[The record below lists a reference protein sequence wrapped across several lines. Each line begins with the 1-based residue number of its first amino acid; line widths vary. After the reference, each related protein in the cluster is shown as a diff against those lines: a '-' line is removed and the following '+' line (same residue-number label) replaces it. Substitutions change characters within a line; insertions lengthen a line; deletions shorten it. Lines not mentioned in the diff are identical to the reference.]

1 VGVIVRVPLASGL
14 LSGRYSSSTRFGKD
28 DHRTFNRQGA
38 AFDKGET
45 FAGVD
50 YETGLKAVEELKSLF
65 PAGADLA
72 AMALRWVLM
81 FPEVSTV
88 IPGASRVAQVQPN
101 IDAASLPALTKVQ
114 MDGVRAIYDRYIRPS
129 VHHLW

>member
-1 VGVIVRVPLASGL
+1 
-14 LSGRYSSSTRFGKD
+14 
-28 DHRTFNRQGA
+28 
-38 AFDKGET
+38 
-45 FAGVD
+45 VD

-65 PAGADLA
+65 PANADLA

-88 IPGASRVAQVQPN
+88 IPGASRLGQVQPN
-101 IDAASLPALTKVQ
+101 IDAAALPALTQVE
-114 MDGVRAIYDRYIRPS
+114 MDGVKAIYDRYIKPS

>member
-1 VGVIVRVPLASGL
+1 VGIIARVPLASGL
-14 LSGRYSSSTRFGKD
+14 LTGRYSADTKFGKD
-28 DHRTFNRQGA
+28 DHRTFNREGA

-50 YETGLKAVEELKSLF
+50 YDTGLQAVEALKALF
-65 PAGADLA
+65 PAGTDLA

-88 IPGASRVAQVQPN
+88 IPGASRADQVQKNLEAAN
-101 IDAASLPALTKVQ
+101 IGALTPAQ
-114 MDGVRAIYDRYIRPS
+114 MDGVKAVYDRYIRPS